1 MPNIQETLVKAVSIR
16 GGEILKDKKILCN
29 ILEDLSPDL
38 YSTIAF
44 INKIYTS
51 AVGEMLFKAY
61 SAKNEQRKTY
71 IKEADRILEEEE
83 DRGSKSRKAFFSY
96 FEFLII
102 QGDTEQKVPAKDKT
116 SIWMKDGVAAF
127 ANAVNGRKAKLE
139 GSSGRSTMASGQNSG
154 NTSKPDATIV
164 EDGYVVQN
172 NSDGSVTEGYKKN
185 GVWNGEFKKT
195 FKSGAYFEGT
205 YVSGEVAGKLKYVDS
220 EGRSKVG
227 IWEND
232 NWNGKCRKENSDD
245 SVTEGFLINDVW
257 NGPYT
262 KTYLSG
268 VMYKGTCVNGEVEG
282 ELTYVDKNGNTF
294 ICEWHNGNWNG
305 DGVYRS
311 KDGILTGKW
320 VEGEVI
326 GTGVYKYNN
335 GRVYEGGIKNFM
347 REGKGVIKFLPNDI
361 TLTANFKDNAVIGY
375 ATIVFPGGDTYVG
388 SWNGN
393 ISGHGKFTSTQCM
406 GIQNITYDG
415 EWKDGMLSGSGCRL
429 TIVSNRVS
437 TILYDGDFAFG
448 KANGNGYLYECDKS
462 GFRDILIFGKWQNN
476 EVASK
481 SKSRIIKDG
490 EGMIAN
496 AVEYIRNVTVKC

>member
-195 FKSGAYFEGT
+195 FKSGAYFEGN
-205 YVSGEVAGKLKYVDS
+205 
-220 EGRSKVG
+220 
-227 IWEND
+227 I
-232 NWNGKCRKENSDD
+232 
-245 SVTEGFLINDVW
+245 
-257 NGPYT
+257 
-262 KTYLSG
+262 YLSS
-268 VMYKGTCVNGEVEG
+268 
-282 ELTYVDKNGNTF
+282 
-294 ICEWHNGNWNG
+294 H
-305 DGVYRS
+305 R
-311 KDGILTGKW
+311 
-320 VEGEVI
+320 
-326 GTGVYKYNN
+326 
-335 GRVYEGGIKNFM
+335 
-347 REGKGVIKFLPNDI
+347 
-361 TLTANFKDNAVIGY
+361 
-375 ATIVFPGGDTYVG
+375 
-388 SWNGN
+388 
-393 ISGHGKFTSTQCM
+393 
-406 GIQNITYDG
+406 
-415 EWKDGMLSGSGCRL
+415 
-429 TIVSNRVS
+429 
-437 TILYDGDFAFG
+437 
-448 KANGNGYLYECDKS
+448 
-462 GFRDILIFGKWQNN
+462 
-476 EVASK
+476 
-481 SKSRIIKDG
+481 
-490 EGMIAN
+490 
-496 AVEYIRNVTVKC
+496 

>member
-185 GVWNGEFKKT
+185 G
-195 FKSGAYFEGT
+195 
-205 YVSGEVAGKLKYVDS
+205 
-220 EGRSKVG
+220 
-227 IWEND
+227 
-232 NWNGKCRKENSDD
+232 
-245 SVTEGFLINDVW
+245 VW